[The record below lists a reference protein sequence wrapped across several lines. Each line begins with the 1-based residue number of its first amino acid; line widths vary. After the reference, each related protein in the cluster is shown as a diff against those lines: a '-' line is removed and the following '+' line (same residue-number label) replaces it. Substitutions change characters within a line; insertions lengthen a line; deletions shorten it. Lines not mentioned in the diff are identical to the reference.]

1 MNEGVINDLYTRA
14 QGLGYGKSLEE
25 FVTLLHTNDNV
36 LQDNFSYVQEKGY
49 QKGLDEFGAL
59 VGRKKKTIRNL
70 YRRMV
75 HWSHPLLRGSMSGP
89 ATSVPLLA

>member
-49 QKGLDEFGAL
+49 RKGLDEFGVL
-59 VGRKKKTIRNL
+59 VGRKKKDDICIGGWFIGAARC
-70 YRRMV
+70 
-75 HWSHPLLRGSMSGP
+75 
-89 ATSVPLLA
+89 